1 MAVEQ
6 LATPARSAPP
16 ARGVALRER
25 KRTRTMRT
33 IQSEALRLFAERGYE
48 RTTTEE
54 IADAVAISPRT
65 FFRYFPTK
73 EDVVLWDEYDPVSRE
88 MLESRP
94 AGEPV
99 LDSVCAISRE
109 ILAQLQRR
117 DRDRLLL
124 RARLTAA
131 VPALRARTW
140 EQQALAAEGLA
151 TVLAARSGLP
161 SDHLG
166 TRVMA
171 AAISATAIIV
181 ADAWQASGGRNDI
194 ATLFDAAAT
203 ALSDSFRRGA

>member
-6 LATPARSAPP
+6 LATPAPT
-16 ARGVALRER
+16 ARGSALRER

-33 IQSEALRLFAERGYE
+33 IQSEALRLFTERGYE
-48 RTTTEE
+48 RTTIEE
-54 IADAVAISPRT
+54 IADAVALSPRT

-88 MLESRP
+88 MLEGRP

-99 LDSVCAISRE
+99 LESVCAISRE

-151 TVLAARSGLP
+151 TVLAARSGLAA
-161 SDHLG
+161 DDLG
-166 TRVMA
+166 TRVIA

-181 ADAWQASGGRNDI
+181 ADVWQASGGHDDI